1 MIILNLPYPN
11 TANTHIRHARGRSY
25 ISASG
30 LRYRAKVAD
39 YVSDIK
45 QTAPDGFLELVIALH
60 PDSKRRADIDNRIK
74 PLLDALTHAGF
85 WEDDSLISKI
95 TIERMPIIK
104 GGKAVVIVLPYV
116 HSQGDGNGCTR
127 ERT

>member
-11 TANTHIRHARGRSY
+11 SANTHWRHARGRTYVSQ
-25 ISASG
+25 SG
-30 LRYRAKVAD
+30 MRYRAKVGD
-39 YVSDIK
+39 YISEVRLS
-45 QTAPDGFLELVIALH
+45 APNGFLEIIVALY

-95 TIERMPIIK
+95 TVERMGITK
-104 GGKAVVIVLPYV
+104 GGKAVVIVLPYTHTQPGV
-116 HSQGDGNGCTR
+116 LP
-127 ERT
+127 